1 MEKHYSIGLDFGTN
15 TVRAAIV
22 DIPTGTEVGTG
33 VLEYPHGENGVIL
46 DDSNPYLARQ
56 YPGDYMVGLE
66 ASVKKALK
74 QAWGT
79 SGFDSNRVIGIGVA
93 TTGSTPIPVDNNGRP
108 LALHEE
114 YKDNTDAMAW
124 LWKDHTSYAEAEEIT
139 ELASMERPH
148 FLKKCGGTYSSEW
161 YWSKLLH
168 CSRTAPDVFK
178 NAYTWVE
185 MADWIPAILTGTD
198 APKSIKRC
206 ICAAGHKAM
215 FNPEWGGYPGVEFF
229 EKLNPGL
236 AVVRQTLPDRAYNVS
251 HAAGNLTDEWADRL
265 GLPSGIPVAVGAF
278 DAHLGAVGCGIAPGI
293 MVKIMGTSGCDM
305 VVSPLDQEL
314 PDIPGLCG
322 IVPESIRPGCYGLE
336 AGQSA
341 VGDIYNWFVNYIQ
354 PGGPSKGSH
363 EALTERAA
371 AIKAGASGLLGLD
384 WHNGNRTV
392 LVDQRL
398 TGMLV
403 GMTLST
409 TPGEMYRALIE
420 STAFGARVIMERF
433 EEYGVEVKRI
443 VNSGGIA
450 RKNPLV
456 MQIHADVLGKELEV
470 AGSSQTCAL
479 GAAIAGAVVAGR
491 AAGGY
496 EDFEGAIDNMTGV
509 LDKSYTPDPQ
519 DCKVYNRLFRLYKQL
534 HDIYGREEYEAN
546 LYHVMKD
553 LLDISEKVRSN
564 GNV

>member
-1 MEKHYSIGLDFGTN
+1 
-15 TVRAAIV
+15 
-22 DIPTGTEVGTG
+22 
-33 VLEYPHGENGVIL
+33 
-46 DDSNPYLARQ
+46 
-56 YPGDYMVGLE
+56 
-66 ASVKKALK
+66 
-74 QAWGT
+74 
-79 SGFDSNRVIGIGVA
+79 
-93 TTGSTPIPVDNNGRP
+93 
-108 LALHEE
+108 
-114 YKDNTDAMAW
+114 
-124 LWKDHTSYAEAEEIT
+124 
-139 ELASMERPH
+139 
-148 FLKKCGGTYSSEW
+148 
-161 YWSKLLH
+161 
-168 CSRTAPDVFK
+168 
-178 NAYTWVE
+178 

-251 HAAGNLTDEWADRL
+251 QAAGNLTDEWADRL